1 VVKVR
6 QNNNLNE
13 KSKGKTREGV
23 NDVLTQGLF
32 NTKFKQNNNNKKILN
47 YR

>member
-1 VVKVR
+1 MEVVKVR

-32 NTKFKQNNNNKKILN
+32 YTNNKQNI
-47 YR
+47 